1 MFLLLM
7 VLAVAWSQHSPHVGT
22 ETDPPRPTHCSPS
35 LGSMDGKVVVEQE
48 DGRSLNLTN
57 VSWQLGLAN
66 SLCYKFQSDQEAAGR
81 VEVSYVSLKTVYSV
95 LDSFRFPLVSSSVS
109 CVCDCP
115 GGPSHCQAGERYDRE
130 RLLLTNHLRS

>member
-1 MFLLLM
+1 MLFGVNFVSLKGL
-7 VLAVAWSQHSPHVGT
+7 G
-22 ETDPPRPTHCSPS
+22 ET
-35 LGSMDGKVVVEQE
+35 
-48 DGRSLNLTN
+48 
-57 VSWQLGLAN
+57 
-66 SLCYKFQSDQEAAGR
+66 LCYKFKSESSGMAGT

-130 RLLLTNHLRS
+130 RPC